1 MKGKNFDPRNNKA
14 HNGARSL
21 ENVNN
26 FCSRKRY
33 GHMIPAPSIDM
44 ILFFVVKTLL
54 KNVNCYAT
62 QNNT

>member
-26 FCSRKRY
+26 FCSRKQEKVQQNDE
-33 GHMIPAPSIDM
+33 M
-44 ILFFVVKTLL
+44 VKKSTTITY
-54 KNVNCYAT
+54 V
-62 QNNT
+62 